1 MTTFSKPSN
10 ISLFSKELSNVD
22 DIDLTLI
29 IATLAA
35 VQMELVHL
43 DRRSDALLYLAK
55 QEEINRKHYIKRR
68 ERMQAE
74 RRLQLGI
81 GDEEEVEE
89 CQSRKSKF
97 PSWSELS
104 DGVSDLIFRRKY
116 RMTKKEFDLL
126 SDTMMCT
133 KIIRAAAKLHNF
145 LIDCRED
152 TADDEHTFVT

>member
-89 CQSRKSKF
+89 CQSVK
-97 PSWSELS
+97 
-104 DGVSDLIFRRKY
+104 VS
-116 RMTKKEFDLL
+116 
-126 SDTMMCT
+126 
-133 KIIRAAAKLHNF
+133 F
-145 LIDCRED
+145 LVR
-152 TADDEHTFVT
+152 T